1 MIVIVVMAAVNVI
14 ENKFFGKFRN
24 IFPLFNNF
32 TVRMV
37 IWYLSIRFLLELS
50 PVLAASIS
58 LGIELIISLFFPNN
72 DDSPQKKQMTEFEM
86 KPFPFVPQGIS
97 YHLTDPDS
105 SMDLNFFDEGE
116 VIRFD

>member
-1 MIVIVVMAAVNVI
+1 MAAVNVT
-14 ENKFFGKFRN
+14 ENKFLGKFRN
-24 IFPLFNNF
+24 VLPLFNNF

-37 IWYLSIRFLLELS
+37 IWYLSARFLLEFS
-50 PVLAASIS
+50 PITAASIS
-58 LGIELIISLFFPNN
+58 LGIELIISLFLPNN
-72 DDSPQKKQMTEFEM
+72 GSPQKQQITEFEM

-116 VIRFD
+116 VMRFD